1 LEVKL
6 AFVFPGQG
14 SQYIGM
20 GRALAIRFSSAQKA
34 FDSAGKV
41 LGFDVS
47 SVCWE
52 DPDRLCRTEYTQP
65 AVLAVEI
72 ACLAVLADLGV
83 SPAVVAGHSL
93 GEYAALVAAGSL
105 DAADALRL
113 VRSRG
118 EITGKVAS
126 RVDGGM
132 AAILGMD
139 RGSLEE
145 LLAAA
150 GAEGVIAVSN
160 YNCPGQVVVS
170 GEAPAIDEVLEVA
183 PSLGAKRARRLA
195 VAGPFHCPMMETAAR
210 EFEPLV
216 ARVDIGAP
224 LVPVISNYDAR
235 AHTGS
240 EAIAG
245 NLVRQL
251 CNPVRWEESVARIST
266 EGVDLFVEV
275 GPGTVLSGLV
285 RRCLPGSATISV
297 EDPDS
302 FAGLLN
308 LLEEGAGSP
317 AAMAGGR

>member
-1 LEVKL
+1 VKL
-6 AFVFPGQG
+6 AFIFPGQG

-20 GRALAIRFSSAQKA
+20 GRALASRFPSARKA
-34 FDSAGKV
+34 FDSAGEV

-47 SVCWE
+47 SVCWD
-52 DPDRLCRTEYTQP
+52 DPDRLRLTENTQP
-65 AVLAVEI
+65 AVLAVEL
-72 ACLAVLADLGV
+72 ACLAVLDDLGV

-118 EITGKVAS
+118 EITGKVAA
-126 RVDGGM
+126 RGNGGM

-139 RGSLEE
+139 RGPLGE
-145 LLAAA
+145 LLAVA
-150 GAEGVIAVSN
+150 GTEGVIAVSN

-170 GEAPAIDEVLEVA
+170 GEAPAIEKALEVA

-195 VAGPFHCPMMETAAR
+195 VAGPFHCPLMEPAAR

-216 ARVDIGAP
+216 ADVEIGVP

-251 CNPVRWEESVARIST
+251 CNPVRWEESVARMSSGGI
-266 EGVDLFVEV
+266 DLFVEV
-275 GPGTVLSGLV
+275 GPGNVLSGLV
-285 RRCLPGSATISV
+285 RRCSPGSATAGV
-297 EDPDS
+297 QDPDS
-302 FAGLLN
+302 LEGLLD
-308 LLEEGAGSP
+308 LTGGCAGSP
-317 AAMAGGR
+317 AASAGGR